1 MISLIKIPVIH
12 CTAGVYLRW
21 YFNGFHY
28 FNFMNGFEISMRTE
42 SMGTQVTN
50 FFSVVS
56 KIERPTKLKAEYS
69 YHIVLEG
76 ITTENMEGFA
86 GLLMAERVDQYEG
99 GLWYEVEITR
109 GDHLIRD
116 ENAPGYIL
124 DFEVTRKELPNTP
137 AVFQKSIKLYIGDT
151 LCDLDSDEVIPINK
165 QSNDIAEMQD
175 RQSDFTAQFKIRKTR
190 AMRALFELSGEVGAN
205 TTFPYEKQTCRLIQD
220 NIEMITGGILSLNKN
235 DDQYYYVSIVS
246 GNMNFFKSIDKLKIT
261 DLLLTLTNHTWNAAT
276 QAASNAGDL
285 DYLYPLCEPSD
296 DAGMATL
303 IGDRANL
310 YGGWIWPFVKV
321 KAIWDEIFSN
331 AGFYK
336 SGDIN
341 SDSTFLSLF
350 MPISS
355 LNATDTKKYLYS
367 AWWQGT
373 HDAIHNEQIGFPGAV
388 LINGDENF
396 RQGYYYVTF
405 TATYKIRMIV
415 DWDFGF
421 APTLAVYRDAS
432 YQGDMIYISGSWPSR
447 MTYEFEVSATVG
459 HYITILTTAYK
470 YFYYSM
476 SIIEIKDAKIGYG
489 ATVTPA
495 LYLPDMTQTEFIKM
509 ICNMF
514 GLIPDVTAR
523 DKKIFFWN
531 FSDLYK
537 NTAIA
542 RDWSNY
548 LSEREDET
556 EFKFGDYAQSNYLKF
571 KESKDVIIDNGKGTM
586 LVVDET
592 LPAEKD
598 VVTLPVSTCDEVIIL
613 DDVTVSRI
621 GFNKYDAKTSV
632 YVQNESIEPR
642 IVFVKNTN
650 YLAASPTYDKTFGI
664 SNGVTGVTPSGAIYD
679 TFTPRIASSL
689 EVSFSSLVVNYAS
702 LSRMLTKTNLRRAKF
717 NLPVY
722 EVAGL
727 KHYIPIYLRQYKA
740 YFYVNKINNYV
751 PGKLC
756 TIDLIKL

>member
-28 FNFMNGFEISMRTE
+28 FNFMNGYEISMRTE

-76 ITTENMEGFA
+76 IANENMEGFA

-99 GLWYEVEITR
+99 GWYEVEITR
-109 GDHLIRD
+109 GDHLIKD

-137 AVFQKSIKLYIGDT
+137 AVFQKSIKLYIGDV

-165 QSNDIAEMQD
+165 QANDIAEMQD

-190 AMRALFELSGEVGAN
+190 AMRALFELSGDVGAN

-235 DDQYYYVSIVS
+235 DDQYYYVSIAS
-246 GNMNFFKSIDKLKIT
+246 GNMNFFKEIENKKIT
-261 DLLLTLTNHTWNAAT
+261 DLLLTSTNHTWNAAT

-303 IGDRANL
+303 TGDRENL
-310 YGGWIWPFVKV
+310 YGGWIWPFVKI
-321 KAIWDEIFSN
+321 KAIWDEIFT
-331 AGFYK
+331 GFYK
-336 SGDIN
+336 SGDIDTN
-341 SDSTFLSLF
+341 SIFLSLF

-355 LNATDTKKYLYS
+355 LKITNTQKYLYS
-367 AWWQGT
+367 AWWQGS
-373 HDAIHNEQIGFPGAV
+373 HGAIHNEQIGFAGAV

-396 RQGYYYVTF
+396 RQGYYYLPCA
-405 TATYKIRMIV
+405 ATYKIKV
-415 DWDFGF
+415 SVVGGNLF
-421 APTLAVYRDAS
+421 AGWPALSVYKNSS
-432 YQGDMIYISGSWPSR
+432 YQGV
-447 MTYEFEVSATVG
+447 MTQVVGWLSYDFEYE
-459 HYITILTTAYK
+459 ITGTAGQHVEILTSA
-470 YFYYSM
+470 FLYYYYNV
-476 SIIEIKDAKIGYG
+476 SIVEIKDPKISYG
-489 ATVTPA
+489 SAVTPR
-495 LYLPDMTQTEFIKM
+495 LHLPDMTQTEFIKM

-556 EFKFGDYAQSNYLKF
+556 EFKYGDYAQSNYLKF
-571 KESKDVIIDNGKGTM
+571 KESKDVITDNGKGTI
-586 LVVDET
+586 LVADEM

-598 VVTLPVSTCDEVIIL
+598 VITLPVSTCDEVVIL

-621 GFNKYDAKTSV
+621 AMNKYDAKTSV
-632 YVQNESIEPR
+632 YIQNESIDPR

-650 YLAASPTYDKTFGI
+650 YLATSPGYDKTFGI
-664 SNGVTGVTPSGAIYD
+664 SNGVTGITPSGAIYD
-679 TFTPRIASSL
+679 TLTPRIASSL

-702 LSRMLTKTNLRRAKF
+702 LSRLLTKTNLRRAKF